1 MELQFTEHNEG
12 KKSTNPKVQ
21 KLDKL
26 ARLLKVEISIDG
38 VKYGNIDETGP
49 NKMVTPK
56 DVAEKYTNTSEDAS
70 EDSEYDSSNNT
81 ATNIDADTETGT
93 GTEVENKTYDSD
105 VQAKTKSSTKKRGR
119 PKKTT

>member
-56 DVAEKYTNTSEDAS
+56 EVVEKYTNTNINEKTSEDN
-70 EDSEYDSSNNT
+70 EY
-81 ATNIDADTETGT
+81 NIDTDAETGIGT
-93 GTEVENKTYDSD
+93 GTDVETHADDSD
-105 VQAKTKSSTKKRGR
+105 IQSKTKSSTKKRGR